1 MRTFLVFVLPIC
13 SPYNSLRKLKLYNL
27 GSEVDI
33 SFVLFN
39 TKTKKIDQDTDKYYF
54 VLFNTKTKKIDQD
67 TDKYYAT
74 KKRSRIGI

>member
-1 MRTFLVFVLPIC
+1 MRAFLVFVLPIC

-39 TKTKKIDQDTDKYYF
+39 TKTKKIDQDTDKYY
-54 VLFNTKTKKIDQD
+54 
-67 TDKYYAT
+67 AT